1 MATIY
6 YLIPDLHKKE
16 FKLKDWLKSVLSG
29 RGIAYIKNKVFR
41 KHKPVGGIKVMY
53 QHCMMLQELGYE
65 AYPLIM
71 GDYVGNFFG
80 YDIELKYIKDV
91 SYELSS
97 KDIVVS
103 PEFLPYLGLNFKNCI
118 KILFNQSQSWRYYE
132 NKLDKVDV
140 GKNYLELGYDYVINC
155 SEHLCKML
163 KVKMNLDSVAITNG
177 IDQSKF
183 FPLPDMRIEG
193 RVLVLSRK
201 HPEHIQDIISASSG
215 LNFNFHIVD
224 GLTEAELIN
233 EYQQADVF
241 LATGYPEG
249 LPLPQLEAMKCG
261 CVVIGF
267 SGGGGDEYMIDNVTS
282 LVSPDGDCADVV
294 KRLRMLEKNKRFK
307 EGIRQSGYEKAS
319 EYTLEN
325 TKRMLGDFYSM
336 FYFKGVK

>member
-1 MATIY
+1 
-6 YLIPDLHKKE
+6 
-16 FKLKDWLKSVLSG
+16 
-29 RGIAYIKNKVFR
+29 
-41 KHKPVGGIKVMY
+41 
-53 QHCMMLQELGYE
+53 
-65 AYPLIM
+65 
-71 GDYVGNFFG
+71 
-80 YDIELKYIKDV
+80 
-91 SYELSS
+91 
-97 KDIVVS
+97 
-103 PEFLPYLGLNFKNCI
+103 
-118 KILFNQSQSWRYYE
+118 
-132 NKLDKVDV
+132 LDKVDV

-183 FPLPDMRIEG
+183 FPLPEKRIEG

-201 HPEHIQDIISASSG
+201 HPEHIQDIISASSN

-233 EYQQADVF
+233 EYQQADIF

-249 LPLPQLEAMKCG
+249 LPLPQLEAMNCG

-282 LVSPDGDCADVV
+282 LVSSDGDCADVV
-294 KRLRMLEKNKRFK
+294 KQLRMLEKNKSFK
-307 EGIRQSGYEKAS
+307 EEVRQGGYEKAS

-325 TKRMLGDFYSM
+325 TKSMLSEFYST
-336 FYFKGVK
+336 YI